1 MAHTEG
7 RPRRCGARTWVG
19 RVTARDRSVLKNT
32 RSMPIGL
39 GVVGRVVWVFSVRR
53 DVYYL
58 YSAVKRRE
66 RPSEP
71 SLCMECCVVLG
82 AGCKLT
88 PRGCLAGAVLS

>member
-1 MAHTEG
+1 MFRA
-7 RPRRCGARTWVG
+7 
-19 RVTARDRSVLKNT
+19 RSVLKNT
-32 RSMPIGL
+32 RLAPIGL

-58 YSAVKRRE
+58 YSAVNKRRE

-71 SLCMECCVVLG
+71 SLCMACCVVLG